1 MTAPLLRRLRAGAGR
16 LKRRLVPTGV
26 MLMYHR
32 VAQVAADPWD
42 ITVSPE
48 AFEQQ
53 LQLLTRHR
61 VRVLTAA
68 EMAAALANKRLPKR
82 SVAITFDDGY
92 LDNLVCARPLLERY
106 DMRATVFVCAGEVG
120 QPDGFWWDRL
130 GVMVNRAEHVP
141 ERVLIDGAEIDLS
154 NVATGRREAAH
165 LLWKSLA
172 GQAQHVRDERLKS
185 MARQLGSELNPIGAR
200 IMNEGELQQLAD
212 GGLIEVASHGWSHR
226 LLGELSAS
234 EQRDEAERSRNR
246 LEEIL
251 GRPVAGLSYPHGSR
265 GPDTAGIVQAA
276 GYAYACG
283 SRAGLVRTGE
293 DPFDL
298 PRMEMRDGT
307 PEQFERF
314 LLDHVLS

>member
-1 MTAPLLRRLRAGAGR
+1 MTAPFLSRLRARAGR
-16 LKRRLVPTGV
+16 LKRRVVPTGV

-32 VAQVAADPWD
+32 VAKVAADPWD

-53 LQLLTRHR
+53 LQLLAQHR
-61 VRVLTAA
+61 VRLLTAA
-68 EMAAALANKRLPKR
+68 EMAAAVANKQLPKR

-106 DMRATVFVCAGEVG
+106 DMRATVFVCGSEVG
-120 QPDGFWWDRL
+120 QPDGFWWDQL
-130 GVMVNRAEHVP
+130 GVIVGQAKRLP
-141 ERVLIDGAEIDLS
+141 ERVIGNGFETDLS
-154 NVATGRREAAH
+154 DVTTDRREAAH
-165 LLWKSLA
+165 LLWKSLVD
-172 GQAQHVRDERLKS
+172 QDQPVRDERLKTI
-185 MARQLGSELNPIGAR
+185 ARQLGSDRDPVGAR
-200 IMNEGELQQLAD
+200 IMNEGELRQLTD

-226 LLGELSAS
+226 RLSELSAS

-265 GPDTAGIVQAA
+265 GAETAAIVRAA

-283 SRAGLVRTGE
+283 SRPGLVRNGE
-293 DPFDL
+293 DLFDL
-298 PRMEMRDGT
+298 PRMEMRDGS

-314 LLDHVLS
+314 LFDHVLS

>member
-1 MTAPLLRRLRAGAGR
+1 MTAPFLRRLRAGAGR

-32 VAQVAADPWD
+32 VAKVAADPWD

-53 LQLLTRHR
+53 LQLLARHR
-61 VRVLTAA
+61 VRLLTAA
-68 EMAAALANKRLPKR
+68 EMAAALANKQLPKR

-92 LDNLVCARPLLERY
+92 LDNLTCARPLLERY
-106 DMRATVFVCAGEVG
+106 DMRATVFVCASEVG

-130 GVMVNRAEHVP
+130 GVMVGQAEQLP
-141 ERVLIDGAEIDLS
+141 ERMSVDGSEIDLS
-154 NVATGRREAAH
+154 DVLTDRRKAAH
-165 LLWKSLA
+165 LLWKSLVD
-172 GQAQHVRDERLKS
+172 QDQQVRDARLKII
-185 MARQLGSELNPIGAR
+185 ARQLGSAPNPGGGR
-200 IMNEGELQQLAD
+200 IMNEDELQQLTD

-226 LLGELSAS
+226 PLSELSAG
-234 EQRDEAERSRNR
+234 EQRDEAERSRKR

-265 GPDTAGIVQAA
+265 GMETAAMVQAA

-283 SRAGLVRTGE
+283 SRPGLVRTGE
-293 DPFDL
+293 DLFDL
-298 PRMEMRDGT
+298 PRMEVRDDT

-314 LLDHVLS
+314 LADHILS